1 MSQNGSLSNKTRMTN
16 TIVQKEL
23 KGLCTICY
31 GRGYYPIA
39 NYEEDSELVA
49 CPCSDEDYDG
59 YQTSYFA
66 YDF

>member
-1 MSQNGSLSNKTRMTN
+1 MTN